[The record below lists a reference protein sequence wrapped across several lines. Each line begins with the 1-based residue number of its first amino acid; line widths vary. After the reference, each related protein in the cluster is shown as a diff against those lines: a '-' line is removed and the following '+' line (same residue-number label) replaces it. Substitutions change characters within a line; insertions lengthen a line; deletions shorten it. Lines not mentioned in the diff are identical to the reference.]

1 MVNFTNF
8 TAMPLN
14 PYEPMGILTIIIG
27 VVLVVA
33 AFYIVFKV
41 IKNLVANAIIGGV
54 GLVVLHFVAPFVG
67 LEVGIS
73 LMNIVIALVAGLPG
87 LVVVVLLAVLGI
99 S

>member
-8 TAMPLN
+8 TALPLN

-41 IKNLVANAIIGGV
+41 IKNLVANAVIGGV
-54 GLVVLHFVAPFVG
+54 GLIVLHFVAPFVG
-67 LEVGIS
+67 ITVEIS
-73 LMNIVIALVAGLPG
+73 LINIIISLVAGLPG
-87 LVVVVLLAVLGI
+87 LVVVVLLALLGI

>member
-8 TAMPLN
+8 TALPLN

-33 AFYIVFKV
+33 AFYIVYKV

-67 LEVGIS
+67 IKIGIT
-73 LMNIVIALVAGLPG
+73 LTNIVISLVAGLPG

-99 S
+99 

>member
-8 TAMPLN
+8 TALPLN
-14 PYEPMGILTIIIG
+14 PYEPMGLITIIIG

-33 AFYIVFKV
+33 AFYVVYKV

-54 GLVVLHFVAPFVG
+54 GLAVLHFLAP
-67 LEVGIS
+67 LVGIS
-73 LMNIVIALVAGLPG
+73 IKISLANIIISLVAGLPG

-99 S
+99 